1 MISVSGKHFWNPRLC
16 SGDYN
21 LGITEE
27 YVITSRI
34 SLVIKTEVHG
44 DKMING
50 NKLLELTVMH
60 HDNSYSCRCNFVILL
75 IVVG

>member
-27 YVITSRI
+27 IF
-34 SLVIKTEVHG
+34 LVIKTEVHG

-60 HDNSYSCRCNFVILL
+60 HDNSYSCRSQLRHSFNCGRVKDS
-75 IVVG
+75 